1 MLYVSQILRI
11 ILLTWRNNLNTVL
24 KTIAIGISL
33 SLTLPVLVQAA
44 SYTIDPSHSFVK
56 FETSHLGVSK
66 LSGRFNK
73 IVGKLMFDPAA
84 GDGSQ
89 SVEVSIDTNSLDTNW
104 ADRDKHLRSGDFFNV
119 EKFTNATFKSTK
131 FSGDASGGTLTGTLT
146 FLGVSKNIEFPI
158 TKIGEGKDPW
168 GGYRVG
174 FEGIYKMTRKDFGM
188 DFNLGPAAELV
199 DVTLQIEAIKDK

>member
-1 MLYVSQILRI
+1 MKILRI
-11 ILLTWRNNLNTVL
+11 VLLTWRNKLNTIL

-33 SLTLPVLVQAA
+33 SLMLPVLVHAE

-56 FETSHLGVSK
+56 FETSHLGIAK

-73 IVGKLMFDPAA
+73 IVGKLMYDPTA

-89 SVEVSIDTNSLDTNW
+89 SVEVSIDTSSLDTNW
-104 ADRDKHLRSGDFFNV
+104 ADRDKHLRSSDFFNV

-146 FLGVSKNIEFPI
+146 FLGVSKIIEFPI

-188 DFNLGPAAELV
+188 DFNLGPATELV

>member
-1 MLYVSQILRI
+1 MNTILKTTALGI
-11 ILLTWRNNLNTVL
+11 FLLLTM
-24 KTIAIGISL
+24 
-33 SLTLPVLVQAA
+33 PVLAQAE

-66 LSGRFNK
+66 LSGRFNN
-73 IVGKLMFDPAA
+73 IAGKLRYDPAV
-84 GDGSQ
+84 GEESQ
-89 SVEVSIDTNSLDTNW
+89 SVEVTIDTSSLDTNW

-119 EKFTNATFKSTK
+119 AKFSNATFKSTK
-131 FSGDASGGTLTGTLT
+131 FNGDASGGTLTGILT

-199 DVTLQIEAIKDK
+199 NVTLQIEAIKDK

>member
-11 ILLTWRNNLNTVL
+11 VLLTWRNNLKNFL

-33 SLTLPVLVQAA
+33 SLTMPLLVQAK

-56 FETSHLGVSK
+56 FETSHLGIAK

-73 IVGKLMFDPAA
+73 IVGKLMYDPTA

-89 SVEVSIDTNSLDTNW
+89 SVEVRIDTSSLDTNW
-104 ADRDKHLRSGDFFNV
+104 ADRDKHLRSSDFFNV

-146 FLGVSKNIEFPI
+146 FLGVSKIIEFPI

-188 DFNLGPAAELV
+188 DFNLGPATELV

>member
-1 MLYVSQILRI
+1 MNTILKTTALGVSL
-11 ILLTWRNNLNTVL
+11 LLTM
-24 KTIAIGISL
+24 
-33 SLTLPVLVQAA
+33 PVLAQAE

-188 DFNLGPAAELV
+188 DFNLGPAAEFV

>member
-1 MLYVSQILRI
+1 M
-11 ILLTWRNNLNTVL
+11 NTVL

-131 FSGDASGGTLTGTLT
+131 FRGDASGGTLTGTLT
-146 FLGVSKNIEFPI
+146 FLGVSKNIKFPI

>member
-1 MLYVSQILRI
+1 M
-11 ILLTWRNNLNTVL
+11 NTVL

-33 SLTLPVLVQAA
+33 SLTLPLLVQAE

-56 FETSHLGVSK
+56 FETGHLGVSK
-66 LSGRFNK
+66 LSGRFNT
-73 IVGKLMFDPAA
+73 IAGKLKYDPAA
-84 GDGSQ
+84 GEESQ
-89 SVEVSIDTNSLDTNW
+89 SVEVSIDTTSLDTNW

-119 EKFTNATFKSTK
+119 ASFSNATFKSIK
-131 FSGDASGGTLTGTLT
+131 FDGDASGGTLTGILT
-146 FLGVSKNIEFPI
+146 FLGVSKTIKFPI
-158 TKIGEGKDPW
+158 KKIGEGKDPW

-174 FEGIYKMTRKDFGM
+174 FEGTYKMTRKDFGM

>member
-1 MLYVSQILRI
+1 ML
-11 ILLTWRNNLNTVL
+11 T
-24 KTIAIGISL
+24 
-33 SLTLPVLVQAA
+33 QAE

-66 LSGRFNK
+66 LSGRFNT
-73 IVGKLMFDPAA
+73 IAGKLKYDPAV
-84 GDGSQ
+84 GEESQ
-89 SVEVSIDTNSLDTNW
+89 SVEVSIDTTSLDTNW

-119 EKFTNATFKSTK
+119 AKFSNATFKSTK
-131 FSGDASGGTLTGTLT
+131 FSGDASGGTLTGILT
-146 FLGVSKNIEFPI
+146 FLGVSKNIDFPI
-158 TKIGEGKDPW
+158 KKIGEGKDPW

-174 FEGIYKMTRKDFGM
+174 FEGTYKMTRKDFGM

>member
-1 MLYVSQILRI
+1 M
-11 ILLTWRNNLNTVL
+11 NTIL
-24 KTIAIGISL
+24 KTIALGVSL
-33 SLTLPVLVQAA
+33 SLTLPVLAQAA

-56 FETSHLGVSK
+56 FETSHLGISK

-131 FSGDASGGTLTGTLT
+131 FSGDASGGTLTGILT

-158 TKIGEGKDPW
+158 KKIGEGKDPW

-174 FEGIYKMTRKDFGM
+174 FEGTYKMTRKDFGM

>member
-1 MLYVSQILRI
+1 
-11 ILLTWRNNLNTVL
+11 LNTIL
-24 KTIAIGISL
+24 KTIALSVSL
-33 SLTLPVLVQAA
+33 SLTLPVLAQAA

-131 FSGDASGGTLTGTLT
+131 FSGDASGGTLTGPLT

>member
-1 MLYVSQILRI
+1 M
-11 ILLTWRNNLNTVL
+11 NTVL

-56 FETSHLGVSK
+56 FETSHLGISK

-146 FLGVSKNIEFPI
+146 FLGVSKNIKFPI

-188 DFNLGPAAELV
+188 DFNLGPAAEFV

>member
-1 MLYVSQILRI
+1 M
-11 ILLTWRNNLNTVL
+11 NTVL

-56 FETSHLGVSK
+56 FETSHLGISK

-146 FLGVSKNIEFPI
+146 FLGVSKNIKFPI

>member
-1 MLYVSQILRI
+1 LK
-11 ILLTWRNNLNTVL
+11 NFL

-33 SLTLPVLVQAA
+33 SLTVPLLVQAK

-56 FETSHLGVSK
+56 FETGHLGVSK
-66 LSGRFNK
+66 LSGRFNT
-73 IVGKLMFDPAA
+73 IAGKLKYDPAA
-84 GDGSQ
+84 GEESQ
-89 SVEVSIDTNSLDTNW
+89 SVEVSIDTTSLDTNW

-119 EKFTNATFKSTK
+119 ANFSNATFKSIK
-131 FSGDASGGTLTGTLT
+131 FDGDASGGTLTGILT
-146 FLGVSKNIEFPI
+146 FLGVSKTIKFPI
-158 TKIGEGKDPW
+158 KKIGEGKDPW

-174 FEGIYKMTRKDFGM
+174 FEGTYKMTRKDFGM

>member
-1 MLYVSQILRI
+1 M
-11 ILLTWRNNLNTVL
+11 NTIL
-24 KTIAIGISL
+24 KTIALSVSL
-33 SLTLPVLVQAA
+33 SLTLPVLAQAV

-119 EKFTNATFKSTK
+119 EKFTNATFRSTK

>member
-1 MLYVSQILRI
+1 M
-11 ILLTWRNNLNTVL
+11 NTVL

-33 SLTLPVLVQAA
+33 SLTLPLLVQAE

-56 FETSHLGVSK
+56 FETGHLGVSK
-66 LSGRFNK
+66 LSGRFNT
-73 IVGKLMFDPAA
+73 IAGKLKYDPAA
-84 GDGSQ
+84 GEESQ
-89 SVEVSIDTNSLDTNW
+89 SVEVSIDTTSLDTNW

-119 EKFTNATFKSTK
+119 ASFSNATFKSIK
-131 FSGDASGGTLTGTLT
+131 FDGDASGGTLTGILT

-158 TKIGEGKDPW
+158 KKIGEGKDPW

-174 FEGIYKMTRKDFGM
+174 FEGTYKMTRKDFGM

>member
-1 MLYVSQILRI
+1 M
-11 ILLTWRNNLNTVL
+11 
-24 KTIAIGISL
+24 KTIALGVSL
-33 SLTLPVLVQAA
+33 SLTLPVLAQAA

-131 FSGDASGGTLTGTLT
+131 FNGDASGGTLTGTLT
-146 FLGVSKNIEFPI
+146 FLGFSKIIEFPI
-158 TKIGEGKDPW
+158 TTIGEGEDPW

-174 FEGIYKMTRKDFGM
+174 FEGLYKMTRKDFGM
-188 DFNLGPAAELV
+188 DFNLGPAAEFV

>member
-1 MLYVSQILRI
+1 M
-11 ILLTWRNNLNTVL
+11 NTVL

-33 SLTLPVLVQAA
+33 SLTLPLLVQAE

-56 FETSHLGVSK
+56 FETGHLGVSK
-66 LSGRFNK
+66 LSGRFNT
-73 IVGKLMFDPAA
+73 IAGKLKYNPAA
-84 GDGSQ
+84 GEESQ
-89 SVEVSIDTNSLDTNW
+89 SVEVSIDTTSLDTNW

-119 EKFTNATFKSTK
+119 AKFSNATFKSTK
-131 FSGDASGGTLTGTLT
+131 FDGDASGGTLTGILT
-146 FLGVSKNIEFPI
+146 FLGVSKTIKFPI
-158 TKIGEGKDPW
+158 KKIGEGKDPW

-174 FEGIYKMTRKDFGM
+174 FEGTYKMTRKDFGM

>member
-1 MLYVSQILRI
+1 M
-11 ILLTWRNNLNTVL
+11 NNVL

-73 IVGKLMFDPAA
+73 IAGKLKYDPAA

-146 FLGVSKNIEFPI
+146 FLGVSKNIKFPI

>member
-1 MLYVSQILRI
+1 M
-11 ILLTWRNNLNTVL
+11 NTVL

-146 FLGVSKNIEFPI
+146 FLGVSKNIKFPI

>member
-1 MLYVSQILRI
+1 M
-11 ILLTWRNNLNTVL
+11 NTVL

-56 FETSHLGVSK
+56 FETSHLGISK

-188 DFNLGPAAELV
+188 DFNLGPAAEFV
-199 DVTLQIEAIKDK
+199 DVTLQIEAIKDE

>member
-1 MLYVSQILRI
+1 M
-11 ILLTWRNNLNTVL
+11 NTIL

-33 SLTLPVLVQAA
+33 SLMLPVLVHAE

-56 FETSHLGVSK
+56 IETSHLGIAK

-73 IVGKLMFDPAA
+73 IVGKLMYDPTA

-89 SVEVSIDTNSLDTNW
+89 SVEVRIDTSSLDTNW
-104 ADRDKHLRSGDFFNV
+104 ADRDKHLRSSDFFNV

-146 FLGVSKNIEFPI
+146 FLGVSKIIEFPI

-188 DFNLGPAAELV
+188 DFNLGPATELV

>member
-1 MLYVSQILRI
+1 
-11 ILLTWRNNLNTVL
+11 LNTVL

-56 FETSHLGVSK
+56 FETSHLGISK

-146 FLGVSKNIEFPI
+146 FLGVSKNIKFPI
-158 TKIGEGKDPW
+158 TKSGEGKDPW

-174 FEGIYKMTRKDFGM
+174 FEGTYKMTRKDFGM

>member
-1 MLYVSQILRI
+1 M
-11 ILLTWRNNLNTVL
+11 NTVL

-146 FLGVSKNIEFPI
+146 FLGVSKNIKFPI

-188 DFNLGPAAELV
+188 DFNLGPAAEFV
-199 DVTLQIEAIKDK
+199 DITLQIEAIKDK